1 MNGFE
6 RRREQK
12 RQSICRAA
20 LKLYMRHGLRDVGIV
35 AIAKAAGVS
44 QVTIYN
50 YFGSKEDLT
59 RDVIANYLDQYLKEF
74 EAFCQGELPYQ
85 EKLEQLL
92 LRSSKFDSLH
102 TQFIDTFLSDAPEM
116 AEIVKTY
123 EAKLIPLFVAFIG
136 EGKRLG
142 FFNSSLSTDTILFYI
157 NLFSSQALQRLREEQ
172 DENRKRQMYKEL
184 FVIFFNGVGERPLN
198 IPLPL

>member
-12 RQSICRAA
+12 RQAICSAA
-20 LKLYMRHGLRDVGIV
+20 LKLYMEHGLRNVSIA
-35 AIAKAAGVS
+35 AIAEVAGVS

-59 RDVIANYLDQYLKEF
+59 RDVVANYLDQYLKEF
-74 EAFCQGELPYQ
+74 EAFCKGELSYQ

-92 LRSSKFDSLH
+92 LRSSTFDNLH
-102 TQFIDTFLSDAPEM
+102 IQFVDTFLSDAPEM
-116 AEIVKTY
+116 AEIVKNY
-123 EAKLIPLFVAFIG
+123 EAKLIPLFVAFIE
-136 EGKRLG
+136 EGKTFG
-142 FFNSSLSTDTILFYI
+142 YFNRSLSTDTILFYI
-157 NLFSSQALQRLREEQ
+157 SLFSSQALQRLQEEQ

-184 FVIFFNGVGERPLN
+184 FVIFFNGVGERPMD
-198 IPLPL
+198 IPQ